1 MQQTKQNGIGTD
13 CSGKMTRSHGLK
25 SRPQLKSMI
34 CLYGK
39 CEGFSRW
46 MVWQAEAGR
55 SRRRRCHH
63 TTKDR
68 SSFRVSGLAVSAVYS
83 PLAFVSSMCTYSA
96 QASQSRAA
104 ALSFGIRLL
113 ARPTP
118 RQPALRNS
126 GMFSGVKQCSFP
138 GLWQKRESGRFHPG
152 GMKAA

>member
-1 MQQTKQNGIGTD
+1 MQFI
-13 CSGKMTRSHGLK
+13 SGVKVVHAADK
-25 SRPQLKSMI
+25 
-34 CLYGK
+34 
-39 CEGFSRW
+39 
-46 MVWQAEAGR
+46 AERHRYRLLRQDDAKPW
-55 SRRRRCHH
+55 SKESAAMPSHH

-126 GMFSGVKQCSFP
+126 GMFSGVTP
-138 GLWQKRESGRFHPG
+138 P
-152 GMKAA
+152 MAT

>member
-13 CSGKMTRSHGLK
+13 CSGRMTRSHGLK

-46 MVWQAEAGR
+46 MVWRAEAGR
-55 SRRRRCHH
+55 SRRRCHH

-126 GMFSGVKQCSFP
+126 GMFSGVTP
-138 GLWQKRESGRFHPG
+138 P
-152 GMKAA
+152 MAT